1 MKKLVLNMV
10 ILVVFVLV
18 TGIAFDSWLEKKA
31 TLIIQ
36 KEGALQRIAVDLALL
51 METESRLE
59 RAVAVMGEGG
69 HTQDFQKA
77 LAFVI
82 QMKALGHVQIIRLK
96 IDTASGFHNI
106 HFLDKLLEKR
116 QLAHT
121 AALQIVQGVRE
132 GQQNQARQ
140 LWIQTARP
148 AFSGFMAEARSLFSE
163 ISPELEKEYSVLSSI
178 HRERKW
184 VQWMTYLV
192 WIAVLAW
199 ASRSLL
205 GMAGRVA
212 KAAKVVRHASERNL
226 SSLSGVTGRDEA
238 GEIGQSIDHLIGE
251 LSKVMTQLD
260 SNAQNVSAE
269 SSHLE
274 TVLKKI
280 IASFEESR
288 EMLKGIRRDASSLA
302 TAALEESDI
311 AINVGKEVGQALQ
324 QAQSGSQMVHSVLES
339 VKSISERIQ
348 ELSQRIQSLKGA
360 SDKIGTIAET
370 ITEIADQTNLLA
382 LNAAIEAARAGE
394 QGRGFAVVADEVRKL
409 AQTTA
414 QATAEIRRAIE
425 DIQALVTETVVK
437 INEEAAT
444 LSDTGKG
451 ANQAEEII
459 DRIVSVVRNTENGM
473 KTIIEA
479 SDKQKMASSQI
490 LDSVEALAG
499 NMEDRLEDV
508 QSASPAVNQLK
519 EVTQA
524 LTAITGSFSLH

>member
-1 MKKLVLNMV
+1 
-10 ILVVFVLV
+10 
-18 TGIAFDSWLEKKA
+18 
-31 TLIIQ
+31 
-36 KEGALQRIAVDLALL
+36 
-51 METESRLE
+51 
-59 RAVAVMGEGG
+59 
-69 HTQDFQKA
+69 
-77 LAFVI
+77 
-82 QMKALGHVQIIRLK
+82 
-96 IDTASGFHNI
+96 
-106 HFLDKLLEKR
+106 
-116 QLAHT
+116 
-121 AALQIVQGVRE
+121 
-132 GQQNQARQ
+132 
-140 LWIQTARP
+140 
-148 AFSGFMAEARSLFSE
+148 
-163 ISPELEKEYSVLSSI
+163 
-178 HRERKW
+178 
-184 VQWMTYLV
+184 MTYLV